1 MKLTILIPTL
11 NEPFSIRKLK
21 RLKEV
26 LLPQIEKYP
35 EVTYSIN
42 DAGRSM
48 TIGEK
53 RNAMIQNSSSEY
65 FVFIDCDDMVTPDY
79 LDEIMKGLE
88 SNPDVVTFCGWI
100 TSNMAQRKNWTIKL
114 GSGYTEQNG
123 HYYRWPNHL
132 SVMRRSLVEHVRFP
146 SIRSQEDYQWSKMI
160 HDRKL
165 LKTEHHIPKQL
176 YHYDWISPEKRNA

>member
-26 LLPQIEKYP
+26 LLPQIAKYP

-88 SNPDVVTFCGWI
+88 SNPDVVTMRGWM
-100 TSNMAQRKNWTIKL
+100 TTDMAAKRHWTIKL
-114 GSGYTEQNG
+114 GSGYTEHNG

-132 SVMRRSLVEHVRFP
+132 AVMKRDKVQHIKFQN
-146 SIRSQEDYQWSKMI
+146 IKTQEDFKWSEEI
-160 HDRKL
+160 HRKGL
-165 LKTEHHIPKQL
+165 LKTEYHIDKEI
-176 YHYDWISPEKRNA
+176 YWYDYISPQKRS